1 MNNERDRQQDKL
13 DELYLKLQELRRK
26 EFYHKSSLDTVQR
39 EIATIQTSIAE
50 IIDKRQGVLPL

>member
-1 MNNERDRQQDKL
+1 MKAGQDKL

-39 EIATIQTSIAE
+39 EIVTIQTSIAE